1 MNFRICLILFLFTSC
16 IGIWCQETEKKP
28 SQTIY
33 EEFECKISKSVNGKQ
48 LLPISVEIKNIS
60 DKPVIVLEKNEDR
73 IYKQVTS
80 RISNFGPDII
90 MHGSLKGAK
99 TSVLAPSES
108 FTVDMDLYEE
118 LIYIEN
124 INKHFDARFQ
134 LNLSVKSERIQYPF
148 LSAEFKL
155 TDYFEEKL
163 LKEIYPEKNEASL
176 FLEIDKKGDV
186 YCQITNN
193 HETPIKIIK
202 PSFRNVTFEVKL
214 LGKKEILQT
223 AKKKSPIK
231 EEAGELPSE
240 IIVKPKESIKVK
252 LNIKIEDLLETYII
266 DNVFTKPCQFTIK
279 TKYHEFKQ
287 GNGVYFLPLEAN
299 QVEIKIL
306 EQ

>member
-108 FTVDMDLYEE
+108 FTIDMD
-118 LIYIEN
+118 
-124 INKHFDARFQ
+124 FD
-134 LNLSVKSERIQYPF
+134 L
-148 LSAEFKL
+148 
-155 TDYFEEKL
+155 D
-163 LKEIYPEKNEASL
+163 
-176 FLEIDKKGDV
+176 LEI
-186 YCQITNN
+186 TNM
-193 HETPIKIIK
+193 
-202 PSFRNVTFEVKL
+202 
-214 LGKKEILQT
+214 
-223 AKKKSPIK
+223 AKKAVTDWKKLGHSGNSVIWEK
-231 EEAGELPSE
+231 TVVDR
-240 IIVKPKESIKVK
+240 II
-252 LNIKIEDLLETYII
+252 
-266 DNVFTKPCQFTIK
+266 F
-279 TKYHEFKQ
+279 
-287 GNGVYFLPLEAN
+287 
-299 QVEIKIL
+299 EIKAL
-306 EQ
+306 GYPDCN